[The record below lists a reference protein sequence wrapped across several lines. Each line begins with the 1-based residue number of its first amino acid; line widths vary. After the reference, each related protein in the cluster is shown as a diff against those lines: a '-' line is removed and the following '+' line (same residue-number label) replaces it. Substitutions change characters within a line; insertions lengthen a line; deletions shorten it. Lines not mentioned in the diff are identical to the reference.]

1 MSKADYLNIDMVF
14 QDTIKLAPQE
24 KGATEITDLI
34 STIVK
39 ESKISVGT
47 CQLFVQN
54 SFSSLIIA
62 DTADEETK
70 EQTID
75 FLAQLAPSCDGI
87 SNVINKS
94 MDAIPEAMHAAITQT
109 TISFPV
115 NRGKPAL
122 GAWQGIYLWERTTQP
137 KKRVLTITIIGE

>member
-1 MSKADYLNIDMVF
+1 MVY

-34 STIVK
+34 SSIIT

-47 CQLFVQN
+47 CQLFLHN
-54 SFSSLIIA
+54 SFSSLLIA

-70 EQTID
+70 EQSID
-75 FLAQLAPSCDGI
+75 FLAQLAPSCDDI

-94 MDAIPEAMHAAITQT
+94 MDAIPEAMRSVVTQI

-122 GAWQGIYLWERTTQP
+122 GAWQGIYLWEKTTQP
-137 KKRVLTITIIGE
+137 KKRTLTITIIGE